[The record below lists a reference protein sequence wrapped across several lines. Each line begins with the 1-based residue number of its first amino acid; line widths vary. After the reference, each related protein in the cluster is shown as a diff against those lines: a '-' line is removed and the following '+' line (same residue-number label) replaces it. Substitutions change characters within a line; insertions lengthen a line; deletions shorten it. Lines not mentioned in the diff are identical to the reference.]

1 MVHAAVPAPGDAP
14 VGDAA
19 AMRAYAGLLRKEA
32 EAIAARAAWLAR
44 RAERMSFEG
53 PAAATFR
60 QGMLDARRSAERAAA
75 DLKDVANHLLSG
87 AARVETDSAEW
98 KRLQAL
104 LEQGRA
110 S

>member
-1 MVHAAVPAPGDAP
+1 MMFSAPGDVP

-19 AMRAYAGLLRKEA
+19 GMRAYAALLRKEA

-44 RAERMSFEG
+44 RVDRMTFEG

-60 QGMLDARRSAERAAA
+60 QSMLDARRSAERAAA
-75 DLKDVANHLLSG
+75 DLKDSANQLLSG
-87 AARVETDSAEW
+87 AARVETDVSEW
-98 KRLQAL
+98 KRAQRD
-104 LEQGRA
+104 RA